1 MDTGLKTKFN
11 YQTRLFFLII
21 VFTWILTFAFFTLQ
35 YTREKEYKV
44 DTLNTELQMMNLKIL
59 YNIESH
65 GYHIDEDFI
74 NDIAALDSVRVTVID
89 LKGDVMDSLALLIQ
103 SLPPHAWF
111 FIRLDQLHLQVIIIE
126 KGLPASGPGGSSQI
140 QGASFFI
147 FAGLLLCFANRVL
160 ELILSNFS
168 GKRNQKII

>member
-1 MDTGLKTKFN
+1 NTMEGAGSIQIRIMPAIPPAPLEKLHAQAFSQTNGFLHIFN
-11 YQTRLFFLII
+11 
-21 VFTWILTFAFFTLQ
+21 
-35 YTREKEYKV
+35 
-44 DTLNTELQMMNLKIL
+44 
-59 YNIESH
+59 
-65 GYHIDEDFI
+65 
-74 NDIAALDSVRVTVID
+74 

-147 FAGLLLCFANRVL
+147 FAGLANGRY
-160 ELILSNFS
+160 INA
-168 GKRNQKII
+168 